1 MTNELSEKRKKQKE
15 HQCAY
20 SLKSS
25 AILGHSLDYSFST
38 AMGKNDKEP
47 KLTTMELKV
56 SVMSEMNHF
65 GGNGCLKAETK
76 CLLITL
82 EIKCLYVQKIYDK
95 DIFELVIF

>member
-1 MTNELSEKRKKQKE
+1 MQ
-15 HQCAY
+15 AY
-20 SLKSS
+20 SHFTPPPPKFKVLK
-25 AILGHSLDYSFST
+25 LQRNK

>member
-1 MTNELSEKRKKQKE
+1 MYFNNWCERKEKYACRHTHTLPLPPQIQGSEITKK
-15 HQCAY
+15 
-20 SLKSS
+20 
-25 AILGHSLDYSFST
+25 

-47 KLTTMELKV
+47 KLITMELKV
-56 SVMSEMNHF
+56 SVMLEMNHF